1 MKTQCNHAALAP
13 SGSADFQSAVA
24 QISNPQA
31 PCELEGNRRF
41 NTLPTGSRRYS
52 RLETCATAPARSADF
67 QSAVVRISNPQT
79 PRTLEGD
86 WQFNTLPTG
95 SRRLARSRPLARP
108 FGPCSRCARSIP
120 CAASQAAQVSRLETC
135 ATVAQAGSLLCR
147 ELAIREPSALSPA
160 LPTARRRNSRFPICA
175 TAPARSA
182 DFQSAVARISNPQ
195 APCELEGNRRFSHGQ
210 FPCGGK

>member
-1 MKTQCNHAALAP
+1 MKTQFNLAALAP
-13 SGSADFQSAVA
+13 ARSADFQSAVA
-24 QISNPQA
+24 RISNPQA

-41 NTLPTGSRRYS
+41 S
-52 RLETCATAPARSADF
+52 
-67 QSAVVRISNPQT
+67 
-79 PRTLEGD
+79 
-86 WQFNTLPTG
+86 TLPTG

-108 FGPCSRCARSIP
+108 FGPCSHCARSIP